1 MAASERKR
9 AGLGAE
15 IVMSNGWILI
25 RSRLGESSAEIEG
38 MQSRGNRS
46 CPSTGMSQSQEMDS
60 YFSEL
65 GGMVYDR
72 WKQLN
77 FAPEA
82 FPEIATAVLVERPP
96 ADNVNLPEL
105 VREFLLEDTQP
116 VQSTSGFGQPE
127 LIVYDTPRFYIQV
140 LFWMEGTTDIHQ
152 HAFSGAFH
160 VMEGSSLHSLF
171 EFEDAE
177 SITSHFRVGNLKL
190 KESHLLETGATMP
203 IVSGAGCI
211 HSLFHLD
218 SPSVSIVIRTHSD
231 PSCGPQFTYLPPH
244 LAVDPVQNDGLTLRR
259 KQLLDLLEQTGD
271 PEYADLVIEM
281 IRELDFERGFFILQ
295 NGIGHLRNLG
305 VWAEAWEAFALKH
318 GPLADAVPPTLEEI
332 IRRDGIAAMRGMIG
346 DPDHRFFLALLL
358 NVEDGKSLLEM
369 VGLRYGGASVDMILQ
384 WAEEL
389 MQVTESGTW
398 MIDAEFPDELGIVQD
413 EQPELFLEALRYF
426 LNPENPPANISS
438 GDLEVLRK
446 AFERSSW
453 RALVNS

>member
-1 MAASERKR
+1 MVFENRPLGSRIIRKSEACNRE
-9 AGLGAE
+9 G
-15 IVMSNGWILI
+15 IVLVLQQGWANL
-25 RSRLGESSAEIEG
+25 
-38 MQSRGNRS
+38 N
-46 CPSTGMSQSQEMDS
+46 EMDS

-65 GGMVYDR
+65 GEMVYNR
-72 WKQLN
+72 WKKLD
-77 FAPEA
+77 FSPEA

-105 VREFLLEDTQP
+105 VREFLLEDAQP
-116 VQSTSGFGQPE
+116 VQSASGFGQPE

-152 HAFSGAFH
+152 HGFSGAFH

-203 IVSGAGCI
+203 IVSGSGCI

-218 SPSVSIVIRTHSD
+218 SPSVSVVIRTHSD

-271 PEYADLVIEM
+271 LEYADIVIEM
-281 IRELDFERGFFILQ
+281 IRGLDFERGFFILQ

-305 VWAEAWEAFALKH
+305 VWAEVWEAFAQKH
-318 GPLADAVPPTLEEI
+318 GPLAEAVPPTLEEI

-358 NVEDGKSLLEM
+358 NVDDGKSLLEM
-369 VGLRYGGASVDMILQ
+369 VGLRYGGAPVDMILQ

-398 MIDAEFPDELGIVQD
+398 MIDAEFPDELGIEQD
-413 EQPELFLEALRYF
+413 EQPGVFLEALRYF
-426 LNPENPPANISS
+426 LNPKKPPANISS
-438 GDLEVLRK
+438 EDLGVLRK

-453 RALVNS
+453 RALIKP

>member
-1 MAASERKR
+1 
-9 AGLGAE
+9 
-15 IVMSNGWILI
+15 
-25 RSRLGESSAEIEG
+25 
-38 MQSRGNRS
+38 
-46 CPSTGMSQSQEMDS
+46 MDS

-65 GGMVYDR
+65 GGMVYNR
-72 WKQLN
+72 WKKLD
-77 FAPEA
+77 FSPEA

-96 ADNVNLPEL
+96 ADNVNLHEL
-105 VREFLLEDTQP
+105 VREFLLEDAQA
-116 VQSTSGFGQPE
+116 VQSASGFGQPE

-152 HAFSGAFH
+152 HGFSGAFH

-203 IVSGAGCI
+203 IVSGSGCI

-218 SPSVSIVIRTHSD
+218 SPSVSVVIRTHSD

-271 PEYADLVIEM
+271 LEYADIVIEM
-281 IRELDFERGFFILQ
+281 IRGLDFERGFFILQ

-305 VWAEAWEAFALKH
+305 VWAEVWEAFAQKH
-318 GPLADAVPPTLEEI
+318 GPLAEAVPPTLEEI

-358 NVEDGKSLLEM
+358 NVDNGKSLLEM
-369 VGLRYGGASVDMILQ
+369 VGLRYGGAPVDMILQ

-398 MIDAEFPDELGIVQD
+398 MIDAEFPDELGVEQD
-413 EQPELFLEALRYF
+413 EQPGVFLEALRYF
-426 LNPENPPANISS
+426 LNPKNPPANITSE
-438 GDLEVLRK
+438 DLRGLRK

-453 RALVNS
+453 RALIKPRSKFETGLQE